1 MTVRFPVSVQVVA
14 DVRLSPLERVAMACE
29 ILAEY
34 VRVRWLLR
42 RSDFQTA
49 VARLRATPRAPG
61 QETLVPGSR
70 LAEHIGARLGRLV
83 WKTLRVLPT
92 DSRCLMQA
100 LVLTAVLARRGL
112 DGDLIIGVRTEPEF
126 EAHAWIE
133 HRGLALLPHE
143 EYSETRLV
151 EV

>member
-1 MTVRFPVSVQVVA
+1 MSLQVPVRVVA
-14 DVRLSPLERVAMACE
+14 DVRLSPLERVAMAGE
-29 ILAEY
+29 ILVEY

-49 VARLRATPRAPG
+49 VARLRATPRSAG
-61 QETLVPGSR
+61 QEVLDPGSR
-70 LAEHIGARLGRLV
+70 KAEHIGARLGRLV
-83 WKTLRVLPT
+83 WMTLRVLPT

-100 LVLTAVLARRGL
+100 MVLTAVLARRGL
-112 DGDLIIGVRTEPEF
+112 DGDLVIGVKTEPEF

-133 HRGLALLPHE
+133 HRGAALLPHE
-143 EYSETRLV
+143 EYSDTRLV